1 VGEQAFNL
9 VIFFAG
15 VDENS
20 TGSFYAV
27 SSDLIVHAS
36 FTCSGLGHRVFER
49 TGHLSKNIYGPAI
62 RNNTGSNVLEEN
74 AFSRFSK
81 RTMKD
86 KDDTKGESLLL
97 LVLFALVVLAVL
109 KFLHG

>member
-1 VGEQAFNL
+1 L
-9 VIFFAG
+9 
-15 VDENS
+15 D
-20 TGSFYAV
+20 
-27 SSDLIVHAS
+27 
-36 FTCSGLGHRVFER
+36 
-49 TGHLSKNIYGPAI
+49 K
-62 RNNTGSNVLEEN
+62 N

-109 KFLHG
+109 KFLHR